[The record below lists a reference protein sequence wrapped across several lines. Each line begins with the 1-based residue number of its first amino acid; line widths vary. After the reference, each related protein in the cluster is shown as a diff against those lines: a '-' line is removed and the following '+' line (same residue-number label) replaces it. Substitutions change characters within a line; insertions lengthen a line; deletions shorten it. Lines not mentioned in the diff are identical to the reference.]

1 MMKEPTTKKLSE
13 KQVARTVTSKGKPF
27 MKLFPDER
35 FYQYPKYPKIF
46 VSQYANIISTTGK
59 TPHLLSPYLESNY
72 YLSVSL
78 CKHGKKRKKY
88 VHRLVAEVWCKK
100 PDFELPGCPLEVH
113 HKLKVLRNSTVNVN
127 FAMNLEYL
135 YRPHHK
141 AIDYIKSYQVQRPSG
156 NWFYVSD
163 VQAIADYYHTSDY
176 SIYQLLR
183 RSPKKIENNYEIYES
198 NNIKIK
204 IKKDK
209 NSKNKVRKE

>member
-27 MKLFPDER
+27 MKLFPDEK

-46 VSQYANIISTTGK
+46 VSQYANIISTTRK
-59 TPHLLSPYLESNY
+59 TPHLLSPRPESNY

-78 CKHGKKRKKY
+78 YKHGKKRKKY
-88 VHRLVAEVWCKK
+88 VHRLVAAVWCKK
-100 PDFELPGCPLEVH
+100 PDFELPNYPLEVH

-141 AIDYIKSYQVQRPSG
+141 AIEDIKSYQVQRPSG
-156 NWFYVSD
+156 NWFYVSN

>member
-27 MKLFPDER
+27 IKLFPDER

-88 VHRLVAEVWCKK
+88 VHRLVAAVWCKK
-100 PDFELPGCPLEVH
+100 PDFELPNYPLEVH